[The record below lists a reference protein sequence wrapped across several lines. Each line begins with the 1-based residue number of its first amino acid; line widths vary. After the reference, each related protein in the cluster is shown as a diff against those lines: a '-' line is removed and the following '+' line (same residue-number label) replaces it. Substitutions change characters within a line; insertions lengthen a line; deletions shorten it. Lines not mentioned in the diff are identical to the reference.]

1 MEVSLGAA
9 GPPPHTGKGG
19 GSARRAPGSLRGALE
34 QRQPPSGAGDDVHV
48 LEHPS
53 GPRTIS
59 GGRRGMHDKTTQ
71 SPTELSTISEPH
83 ASVTP
88 QERRSRSGCNTSS
101 ALGISRLQ
109 QDLISDAVVPECV
122 GCCVP
127 CMLSGGAR
135 SSESE
140 RRSTEQW
147 SEAGRARTLDGG
159 PRDPISSAG
168 SIWRDG
174 DSGGKNLIL
183 AGSVRCCPPAV
194 CEPTRV
200 QVASYSGRPRACSTT
215 RP

>member
-1 MEVSLGAA
+1 MSTRSSVAAPPPRVVATVAMEVSLGAA

-109 QDLISDAVVPECV
+109 QDLISLCDQVIRENPA
-122 GCCVP
+122 
-127 CMLSGGAR
+127 S
-135 SSESE
+135 
-140 RRSTEQW
+140 
-147 SEAGRARTLDGG
+147 RAPKHRQRFL
-159 PRDPISSAG
+159 
-168 SIWRDG
+168 
-174 DSGGKNLIL
+174 
-183 AGSVRCCPPAV
+183 SVRPGGWCRTPVYSSGTRLTLTVYLRRRPKGPPA
-194 CEPTRV
+194 R
-200 QVASYSGRPRACSTT
+200 
-215 RP
+215 